1 MQNTTRKTLVTWI
14 TVGLLTSACAP
25 MLPLH
30 QVDLG
35 MNKKQ
40 VMEQLG
46 KPNSVTGSGNEEY
59 LYYVPLNRF
68 WERYYVYLVSGRV
81 QAYGRLGS
89 QDPAVK

>member
-1 MQNTTRKTLVTWI
+1 MTR
-14 TVGLLTSACAP
+14 LLPVLLAFLLLAGCAP

-40 VMEQLG
+40 VLGQLG
-46 KPNSVTGSGNEEY
+46 RPSSVTGSGSEEY

-68 WERYYVYLVSGRV
+68 WERYYVYLVNGRV
-81 QAYGRLGS
+81 QAYGRLGA
-89 QDPAVK
+89 QTDPVK